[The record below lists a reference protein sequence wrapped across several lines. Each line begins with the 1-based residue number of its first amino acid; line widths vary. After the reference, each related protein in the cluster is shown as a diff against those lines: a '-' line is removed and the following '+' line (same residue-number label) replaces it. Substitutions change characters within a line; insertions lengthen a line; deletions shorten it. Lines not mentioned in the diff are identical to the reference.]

1 MKLYDVI
8 KARWTGEFPLYV
20 VALTW
25 AGVALYLTHQAG
37 MKFSWGGV
45 RTNGVLIFAA
55 VLFYSCLYLLF
66 SLARH
71 RPESPI
77 GYFRERFLSR
87 KSFSW
92 WIAALPIV
100 GVCVVLLPLFSNMK
114 GMIPYFTDYT
124 WDATFIAWDRAL
136 FFGYD
141 PWQVLWPIF
150 GNPYVTAI
158 MAVFYHLWI
167 LLLYLGC
174 VMVLF
179 DPRVD
184 RELRRQFFMSY
195 VLIWALLG
203 SIMATALA
211 SVGPVFAAP
220 LIGIDTFE
228 PQMALLRQN
237 SETAYLMTLPVQ
249 EGLLNAF
256 QERARGLG
264 AGITAMPSLHVAIA
278 FLFVLTTRQLDRRLY
293 YAFIAFF
300 AIIWIGSVHLA
311 YHYAVDGL
319 VSVIGVIVIWLAS
332 AAILRWWDAL
342 LAGRDQPADFRTN
355 TVPAE

>member
-1 MKLYDVI
+1 M
-8 KARWTGEFPLYV
+8 
-20 VALTW
+20 
-25 AGVALYLTHQAG
+25 
-37 MKFSWGGV
+37 
-45 RTNGVLIFAA
+45 
-55 VLFYSCLYLLF
+55 
-66 SLARH
+66 
-71 RPESPI
+71 
-77 GYFRERFLSR
+77 
-87 KSFSW
+87 SW
-92 WIAALPIV
+92 WLAALPIV
-100 GVCVVLLPLFSNMK
+100 GVCVVLLPIFSNMK

-124 WDATFIAWDRAL
+124 WDATFIAWDRAI

-141 PWQVLWPIF
+141 PWRVLWPIF

-179 DPRVD
+179 DPRVG

-195 VLIWALLG
+195 VLVWALLG

-264 AGITAMPSLHVAIA
+264 AGITAMPSMHVAIA
-278 FLFVLTTRQLDRRLY
+278 FLFVMTTRQLDRRLF

-319 VSVIGVIVIWLAS
+319 VSVIGVVVIWLAS

-342 LAGRDQPADFRTN
+342 IERRDQPADFRTN